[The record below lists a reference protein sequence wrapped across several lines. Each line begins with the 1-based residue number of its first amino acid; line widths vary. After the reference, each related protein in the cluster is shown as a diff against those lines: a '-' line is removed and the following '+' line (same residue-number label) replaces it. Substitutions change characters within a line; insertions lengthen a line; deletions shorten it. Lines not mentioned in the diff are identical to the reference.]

1 MNRKARRAAMLAS
14 LADAPVPVRRFDADC
29 MTLIPECR
37 SIIDALSL
45 VENGGAQWAH
55 RAVTLWFDGPA
66 PAWVLLYQF
75 PDMAPYFDFA
85 YSSRQPPQQALAA
98 LLASYPQCKLLDWSP
113 GHLVCLEAVEMTLEA
128 QAEMIGDFA
137 ETVWALRDP
146 VITVSYEVRGRA

>member
-1 MNRKARRAAMLAS
+1 MLAS

-45 VENGGAQWAH
+45 VENGGAQWGQ
-55 RAVTLWFDGPA
+55 RTVTLWFDGPA
-66 PAWVLLYQF
+66 PAWVLLYLF
-75 PDMAPYFDFA
+75 PDTAPYFDFA

-98 LLASYPQCKLLDWSP
+98 LLGRYPQCKLLDWSP
-113 GHLVCLEAVEMTLEA
+113 GHLVCLEAVGMPLEA

-137 ETVWALRDP
+137 ETVWALREP
-146 VITVSYEVRGRA
+146 VIMASYEELGRA

>member
-1 MNRKARRAAMLAS
+1 MLAS
-14 LADAPVPVRRFDADC
+14 LADIPVPVRRFDADC

-55 RAVTLWFDGPA
+55 HIVTLWFDGPA

-75 PDMAPYFDFA
+75 PDVAPYFDFA

-98 LLASYPQCKLLDWSP
+98 LLSKYPQCKLLDWSP
-113 GHLVCLEAVEMTLEA
+113 GHLVCIEAVGMTLEV

-137 ETVWALRDP
+137 ETVWALREP
-146 VITVSYEVRGRA
+146 VITASYEVLGRA